1 MDVGRAVKILSP
13 STYTFLGEV
22 EQSSALPAYFNSHR
36 VNKCPFCGL
45 LSVMFSH
52 CLWVF
57 LVILL
62 IKMPPLHIANIL
74 SNVPKGRKVAMCL
87 MEKMHVLNKF
97 HPDINCSAFSCEFS
111 VYESTIYI
119 K

>member
-1 MDVGRAVKILSP
+1 MS
-13 STYTFLGEV
+13 
-22 EQSSALPAYFNSHR
+22 
-36 VNKCPFCGL
+36 L
-45 LSVMFSH
+45 LWAIECYVFT
-52 CLWVF
+52 LFVLF

-74 SNVPKGRKVAMCL
+74 SSVPKGGKVAMCL

-97 HPDINCSAFSCEFS
+97 HPDINYCAFSCEFS